1 MASLPDKLVS
11 QFAKMLKPDNSKKET
26 TVYGTI
32 VQQGTSMFVQLDG
45 SDLLTPIS
53 STVDVL
59 PGERV
64 TALIKNHSVIV
75 NGNITSPA
83 ARTGTVVEIDRR
95 TSVSQLVNTIY
106 PIGSLYL
113 TASSISPETLFT
125 GTKWEQIKDRFLLSA
140 GDSYELGATGGEAT
154 HKLTTNEMPAH
165 THAVQVYSANNTTY
179 KMATAGLRFSG
190 VSWTASGETTAGSTG
205 GDNAGITESTGGG
218 AAHNNMPPYLAVN
231 VWKRIE

>member
-83 ARTGTVVEIDRR
+83 ARTGTVTDLGNR
-95 TSVSQLVNTIY
+95 TETLENNVSVSALINLIY
-106 PIGSLYL
+106 PVGSLYFS
-113 TASSISPETLFT
+113 ASAVNPEKLFS
-125 GTKWEQIKDRFLLSA
+125 GTKWDQIKDRFLLAS
-140 GDSYELGATGGEAT
+140 GTNYDLGATGGEAEHT
-154 HKLTTNEMPAH
+154 LTIAEMPSH
-165 THAVQVYSANNTTY
+165 SHIFGTKSA
-179 KMATAGLRFSG
+179 S
-190 VSWTASGETTAGSTG
+190 VASGTNYARLDSTFTNPSSALVESAGGSLP
-205 GDNAGITESTGGG
+205 
-218 AAHNNMPPYLAVN
+218 HNNMPPYLAVN